1 MTFGSCDHLTE
12 RERDVLF
19 CLADG
24 ESNRQIARSL
34 DIAPATAR
42 AHTRN
47 VLSKLGVQSRVL
59 AIASAR
65 PVQVPAL
72 EGSPISSLTRRERE
86 VLGCMVEGLT
96 RAAIAARLKVSPNT
110 ARTHVRNILAKL
122 GVHSTPEAVALVSKT
137 GYSSDAM
144 RSTPQ

>member
-42 AHTRN
+42 THTRN

-59 AIASAR
+59 AIGSAR
-65 PVQVPAL
+65 PVHVPAL
-72 EGSPISSLTRRERE
+72 EASYREWLPVVEIDGRRRFTY
-86 VLGCMVEGLT
+86 V
-96 RAAIAARLKVSPNT
+96 
-110 ARTHVRNILAKL
+110 VRPDAFRR
-122 GVHSTPEAVALVSKT
+122 AVAQAA
-137 GYSSDAM
+137 G
-144 RSTPQ
+144 